1 MHFLLRFK
9 VGPAPGTAMASLDC
23 SRILLQPVQRL
34 SAAVRKCL
42 REVPLNTKPRCN
54 QTAQTSEGAQAHT
67 VHEERPQHGAGAP
80 TRPLLLPPVAPESV
94 SGAQEAARGPVPGQE
109 CPVIAASS
117 CSLAPARHLSVVV
130 SKTKHEPGVPLWL
143 QFWLVILSLKSKSTS
158 EMT

>member
-9 VGPAPGTAMASLDC
+9 AGPAPGTATASLDC

-67 VHEERPQHGAGAP
+67 CLKKAAARGWSGNEP

-94 SGAQEAARGPVPGQE
+94 SGAQEAARGPVLDRN
-109 CPVIAASS
+109 A
-117 CSLAPARHLSVVV
+117 
-130 SKTKHEPGVPLWL
+130 W
-143 QFWLVILSLKSKSTS
+143 
-158 EMT
+158 

>member
-9 VGPAPGTAMASLDC
+9 VSPAPGTAMASLDC

-67 VHEERPQHGAGAP
+67 GHKERLRHGAGVEMAHHAASLS
-80 TRPLLLPPVAPESV
+80 TCRPRVNLCSTGSSQGAGPRTGMPGDCGFLLLLGTSPPSFCCGLKDQTRTRGSIVVA
-94 SGAQEAARGPVPGQE
+94 
-109 CPVIAASS
+109 I
-117 CSLAPARHLSVVV
+117 LACNFI
-130 SKTKHEPGVPLWL
+130 T
-143 QFWLVILSLKSKSTS
+143 
-158 EMT
+158 